1 VKDVMDVPLML
12 KNLHEM
18 HQFIREAVNKVDKD
32 ILWTVWVELDYSWD
46 SCRAVKGL
54 HTEDL

>member
-1 VKDVMDVPLML
+1 MYFPPLL

-46 SCRAVKGL
+46 SHTAVKGL